1 MPEISQEEVRNC
13 IRGFMN
19 ANGITQQDLADR
31 TGLSLQTISNYLS
44 KSKLSEKTIERFA
57 VALGYPYELLRSGIR
72 YYGGNEKPSAYELL
86 EARVSRLE
94 EVLRQHGLL

>member
-31 TGLSLQTISNYLS
+31 MGLSLQTISNYLS
-44 KSKLSEKTIERFA
+44 QSKLSEKTIERFA
-57 VALGYPYELLRSGIR
+57 VALGYPYELLRDGIR
-72 YYGGNEKPSAYELL
+72 YYGGNDKPSAYELL
-86 EARVSRLE
+86 EARVRRLE
-94 EVLRQHGLL
+94 DVLKQHGLL